1 MPEVDYN
8 SFIRLKEKVEV
19 LTGERG
25 PADKPGAAVLQ
36 RQLGTLRAGSTA
48 PDNRDVLLKIAE
60 LQKSVLGKDE
70 QAADA
75 AKLGSKTPAEIR
87 RQPWCNTS
95 GGSNAVKLAPVGTP
109 VGALAQGD
117 VFNFRATSS
126 NSAGAMTVAVGD
138 LAAMPVLTI
147 TGAEPPSGYIRTDVD
162 TVLRYDATRGAFI
175 AGRED
180 ERGSGTGGD
189 WIRYACGRVEMSL
202 IASAGDYIE
211 DEKRAYRWALPSS
224 GVKLHPSATVLMD
237 DTTELV
243 TVLGASTDQPGR
255 VYFYLLNGPVAQRV
269 TLSMSATGLWY

>member
-8 SFIRLKEKVEV
+8 SFVRLKEKVEI

-25 PADKPGAAVLQ
+25 SADKPGAAVLQ
-36 RQLGTLRAGSTA
+36 RQLSSLKVGGAA
-48 PDNRDVLLKIAE
+48 PDNREVLQKIAE
-60 LQKSVLGKDE
+60 LQRMVLGKDE
-70 QAADA
+70 QAADS
-75 AKLGSKTPAEIR
+75 AKLATKTPAEIR

-95 GGSNAVKLAPVGTP
+95 GGSNTVKLAPVGVP

-117 VFNFRATSS
+117 LFHFRATSS
-126 NSAGAMTVAVGD
+126 NAAGGMTVAVGD
-138 LAAMPVLTI
+138 LAAMPVLTV
-147 TGAEPPSGYIRTDVD
+147 TGAEPPSGYIRTDAD
-162 TVLRYDATRGAFI
+162 TVLRYDAALGSFI

-180 ERGSGTGGD
+180 ERGSGSGGD

-202 IASAGDYIE
+202 IASAGDYAE
-211 DEKRAYRWALPSS
+211 DEKRSYRWALPAT
-224 GVKLHPSATVLMD
+224 GAKLHPSATVLMD

-255 VYFYLLNGPVAQRV
+255 IYFYLLNGPVAQRV